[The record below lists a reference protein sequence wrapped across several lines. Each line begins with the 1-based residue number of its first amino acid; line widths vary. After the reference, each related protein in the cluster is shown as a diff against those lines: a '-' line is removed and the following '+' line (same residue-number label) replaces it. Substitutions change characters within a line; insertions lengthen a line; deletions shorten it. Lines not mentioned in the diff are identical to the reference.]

1 MKEELCENVMKV
13 GSMNA
18 SVICLFGSLS
28 EGGAVSEGDE
38 SRNMNASVI
47 CLFGSFSEGG
57 AV

>member
-1 MKEELCENVMKV
+1 MKEELCEKVMKV

-38 SRNMNASVI
+38 SRTHE
-47 CLFGSFSEGG
+47 C
-57 AV
+57 